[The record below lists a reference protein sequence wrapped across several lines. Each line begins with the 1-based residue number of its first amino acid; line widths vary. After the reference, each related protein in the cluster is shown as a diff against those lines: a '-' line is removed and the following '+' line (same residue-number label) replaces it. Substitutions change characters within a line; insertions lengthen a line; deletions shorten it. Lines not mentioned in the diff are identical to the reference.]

1 MDQQTHTQVRWI
13 PMHHL
18 RTISVGF
25 LLCSMLFQPGCL
37 GPTTPMESKE
47 YDAPAGFLLGP
58 EDELEI
64 TVWKNLELSRITA
77 IRPDGLISMP
87 LIGDIQAAGL
97 TADALAQ
104 RITERLKQYFA
115 TTPSVSVSVK
125 TINSYSVFV
134 LGEVAK
140 PGKYQLK
147 SYITVLQAIS
157 TAGGFTDYAKKNK
170 LQIVRV
176 TENSD
181 RIRREVHIPLRYDD
195 LVAGR
200 GEPGNIVLHSGD
212 TVLVP

>member
-1 MDQQTHTQVRWI
+1 
-13 PMHHL
+13 MH
-18 RTISVGF
+18 RVTTISFGF
-25 LLCSMLFQPGCL
+25 MLCSMLFQAGCL
-37 GPTTPMESKE
+37 GPTTPIQYKE

-77 IRPDGLISMP
+77 IRPDGLISLP

-125 TINSYSVFV
+125 AINSYSVFV

-157 TAGGFTDYAKKNK
+157 TAGGFTDYAKKNR
-170 LQIVRV
+170 LQVVRI

-181 RIRREVHIPLRYDD
+181 HIRREVHIPLKYDD
-195 LVAGR
+195 LMAGR
-200 GEPGNIVLHSGD
+200 GEPGNIVLQSGD
-212 TVLVP
+212 TVVVP

>member
-1 MDQQTHTQVRWI
+1 
-13 PMHHL
+13 
-18 RTISVGF
+18 
-25 LLCSMLFQPGCL
+25 
-37 GPTTPMESKE
+37 MEYKE

-97 TADALAQ
+97 TADVLAQ

-157 TAGGFTDYAKKNK
+157 TAGGFTDYAKRNK

-181 RIRREVHIPLRYDD
+181 RTRREVRIPLRYDD
-195 LVAGR
+195 LVTGR

>member
-1 MDQQTHTQVRWI
+1 
-13 PMHHL
+13 
-18 RTISVGF
+18 
-25 LLCSMLFQPGCL
+25 
-37 GPTTPMESKE
+37 MEYKE

-97 TADALAQ
+97 TADVLAQ

-134 LGEVAK
+134 LGEVTK

-157 TAGGFTDYAKKNK
+157 TAGGFTDYAKRNK

-181 RIRREVHIPLRYDD
+181 RTRREVRIPLRYDD
-195 LVAGR
+195 LVTGR
-200 GEPGNIVLHSGD
+200 GEPGNIVLHPGD

>member
-1 MDQQTHTQVRWI
+1 MEDKQYAA
-13 PMHHL
+13 
-18 RTISVGF
+18 
-25 LLCSMLFQPGCL
+25 PG
-37 GPTTPMESKE
+37 
-47 YDAPAGFLLGP
+47 GFLLGP

-64 TVWKNLELSRITA
+64 TVWKNLELSRITT

-115 TTPSVSVSVK
+115 TTPAVSVSVK

-134 LGEVAK
+134 LGEVTK

-157 TAGGFTDYAKKNK
+157 TAGGFTDYAKRNK

-176 TENSD
+176 TENGD

-200 GEPGNIVLHSGD
+200 GEPGNIVLLSGD
-212 TVLVP
+212 TVVVP